1 MGCRWVYAI
10 KVGANGQ
17 IDRLKARLVAEGYTQ
32 IYGLDYGDTFFP
44 VAKITSVRLFLAI
57 VVIRHWLLYQLDI
70 KNAFLHGEL
79 EEEIYME
86 QSLGFVAQEESSL
99 VCKLWRSLMDSNNP
113 HELGLENS
121 AQLFMLLG

>member
-1 MGCRWVYAI
+1 M
-10 KVGANGQ
+10 
-17 IDRLKARLVAEGYTQ
+17 VAEGYTQ

-57 VVIRHWLLYQLDI
+57 VVIRHWPLYQLDI

-99 VCKLWRSLMDSNNP
+99 VCSGGVCFWKIQLSC
-113 HELGLENS
+113 LGFWDETK
-121 AQLFMLLG
+121 